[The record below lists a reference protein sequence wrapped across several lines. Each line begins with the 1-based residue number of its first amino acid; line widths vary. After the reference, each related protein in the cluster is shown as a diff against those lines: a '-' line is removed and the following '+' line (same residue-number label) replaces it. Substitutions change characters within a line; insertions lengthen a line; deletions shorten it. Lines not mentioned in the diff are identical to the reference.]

1 MYYRPASRRLL
12 LLAALVLSTHLLLFL
27 LLREDPRVEL
37 YASSEEL
44 RALEINSSTYAY
56 RAARFNTYIENEPY
70 RSGPG
75 EHGRGVHLKL
85 SEDKMNE
92 LINNDGYNSIACSQI
107 ALDRSLGN
115 RPAPEC
121 LAVSY
126 PDQLP
131 TTSVIIIFTD
141 EPVRLILRTVFSVV
155 NRSPPKLLKE
165 VILLDDGSKSESLL
179 SPLDDFVSKTW
190 PDGVV
195 RVVRLPNRVGLIR
208 ARIEGAKVATGE
220 VLVFLDAH
228 CEATFMWLE
237 PLLARIKEKPN
248 AVVCP
253 AISNIDRF
261 TLTFLRSDVTHTE
274 DGYLKMRVG
283 SFSWDGF
290 FMFEQPKRSVVVN
303 RRRQSDP
310 LESVTMAGGL
320 FAMRRDYFFAL
331 GAYDEAMEIWGGE
344 NLELSF
350 RIWQCG
356 GSLEFSPC
364 STVGHVYRSNHPYKF
379 PSSKD
384 FHGINTVRMVE
395 VWMDEYKELFYLAR
409 QDLQDIDYGD
419 ISDRQRLRKELHCR
433 NFSWLLSTHAD
444 HKFVYHKDVFG
455 YGSLC
460 NPSQPHYCLLRDPN
474 VPEYR
479 KLLTALLHIPGPISS
494 SRWANMFALTRTG
507 LLRKDW
513 ICVRL
518 RRIHP
523 YWVFSNHMV
532 DLFECP
538 NDYEEPEERQ
548 WWLEWQKDQSRRIKA
563 AQLVSPLSGA
573 QAVRTTAH
581 RNAHFRWAYD
591 ERNGKLI
598 NAETGECLDSI
609 AGFAPL
615 PKPCIDGLPSQEW
628 RFSHTVTGSGK

>member
-1 MYYRPASRRLL
+1 
-12 LLAALVLSTHLLLFL
+12 LF
-27 LLREDPRVEL
+27 
-37 YASSEEL
+37 S
-44 RALEINSSTYAY
+44 
-56 RAARFNTYIENEPY
+56 F
-70 RSGPG
+70 
-75 EHGRGVHLKL
+75 
-85 SEDKMNE
+85 
-92 LINNDGYNSIACSQI
+92 
-107 ALDRSLGN
+107 
-115 RPAPEC
+115 
-121 LAVSY
+121 
-126 PDQLP
+126 
-131 TTSVIIIFTD
+131 IF
-141 EPVRLILRTVFSVV
+141 
-155 NRSPPKLLKE
+155 
-165 VILLDDGSKSESLL
+165 
-179 SPLDDFVSKTW
+179 
-190 PDGVV
+190 
-195 RVVRLPNRVGLIR
+195 
-208 ARIEGAKVATGE
+208 
-220 VLVFLDAH
+220 
-228 CEATFMWLE
+228 
-237 PLLARIKEKPN
+237 
-248 AVVCP
+248 
-253 AISNIDRF
+253 
-261 TLTFLRSDVTHTE
+261 
-274 DGYLKMRVG
+274 
-283 SFSWDGF
+283 
-290 FMFEQPKRSVVVN
+290 
-303 RRRQSDP
+303 
-310 LESVTMAGGL
+310 
-320 FAMRRDYFFAL
+320 
-331 GAYDEAMEIWGGE
+331 
-344 NLELSF
+344 
-350 RIWQCG
+350 
-356 GSLEFSPC
+356 
-364 STVGHVYRSNHPYKF
+364 
-379 PSSKD
+379 
-384 FHGINTVRMVE
+384 
-395 VWMDEYKELFYLAR
+395 
-409 QDLQDIDYGD
+409 QDIDYGD

-628 RFSHTVTGSGK
+628 RFSHTVTGSGNTIVSILHVALATAPRKLLLSSCNCPQGHQISAAKEDSESIFRAETKLANISPLTLLKMLIFVS